1 MGNKGYILNLCSFKV
16 EVSYYTYSRGFKIR
30 LPSQL
35 YLNKTEGLCGNC
47 NNEETDDAFSNEVS
61 LNWLVSKLLKEPS
74 LSLPLGEELCQVL
87 PQPECKPLHPDR
99 DPCLKL
105 LDSDLFKV
113 ELNLLQLISAFKM
126 IFIHSILRCAMLW

>member
-1 MGNKGYILNLCSFKV
+1 MCNKGYILNFCSFKV

-47 NNEETDDAFSNEVS
+47 NNEETDDAFSNEVG

-87 PQPECKPLHPDR
+87 PQPECKPLHPDS

-113 ELNLLQLISAFKM
+113 KFNPLTINPHFLNN
-126 IFIHSILRCAMLW
+126 FIHSISRCAMLW

>member
-1 MGNKGYILNLCSFKV
+1 M
-16 EVSYYTYSRGFKIR
+16 SYYTYSRGFKVR

-47 NNEETDDAFSNEVS
+47 NNEVDDDAFSNEIG
-61 LNWLVSKLLKEPS
+61 LNWLVNKLLRESPN
-74 LSLPLGEELCQVL
+74 GEEEELCQVV
-87 PQPECKPLHPDR
+87 PQPECKPLNPES

-113 ELNLLQLISAFKM
+113 E
-126 IFIHSILRCAMLW
+126 